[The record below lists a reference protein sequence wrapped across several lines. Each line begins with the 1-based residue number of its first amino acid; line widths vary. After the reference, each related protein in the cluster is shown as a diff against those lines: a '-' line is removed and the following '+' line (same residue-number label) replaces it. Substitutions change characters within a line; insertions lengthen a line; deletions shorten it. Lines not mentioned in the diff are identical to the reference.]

1 MTNPL
6 SPHLQVYRWQ
16 VTSVLSILHRITGVV
31 TSLGSML
38 LVLYMTSFAFSRELF
53 DFINL
58 VFNNLL
64 GRTILIGLTFSVLFY
79 FSACLKHLFWD
90 SGYGLD
96 LITAK
101 LTGWITVVVSGLL
114 TILIWFIIYGVI

>member
-38 LVLYMTSFAFSRELF
+38 LVFYMISFAFSSELF
-53 DFINL
+53 DFINFVL
-58 VFNNLL
+58 PANENISLLSSVFIAMEMMKENYNN
-64 GRTILIGLTFSVLFY
+64 
-79 FSACLKHLFWD
+79 
-90 SGYGLD
+90 
-96 LITAK
+96 
-101 LTGWITVVVSGLL
+101 
-114 TILIWFIIYGVI
+114 IIKNYSIFATLCPRYLAAL